1 MGCEDRVSRKMD
13 NPAFKEDEFRSF
25 IVFNFDKSMTEYQKF
40 GDFVAN
46 DNENQKK
53 CIFTER

>member
-1 MGCEDRVSRKMD
+1 MD

-25 IVFNFDKSMTEYQKF
+25 IVFFYKSMTEYQKF

-53 CIFTER
+53 CIFTEK